1 MFQKSFLKLS
11 TYESL
16 LRFCVAYIRYFITYA
31 YTSLALTMQYNC
43 APYFQQTPYLLPK
56 VYKWMI
62 VPWHKYKSSIHSNH
76 VSYAT

>member
-16 LRFCVAYIRYFITYA
+16 LRFCMAYIYFITFAA
-31 YTSLALTMQYNC
+31 YTLLALTMQYNC

-56 VYKWMI
+56 VYKFMI
-62 VPWHKYKSSIHSNH
+62 MP
-76 VSYAT
+76 